1 MKVLLVT
8 GSSRGI
14 GAEICRQ
21 AAADGWKVCINYAH
35 SEDEADRVVAEIRQR
50 GGIAIALQANVANED
65 EVIRMFERI
74 DLELGPLTGLVNN
87 AAINGGGTRVD
98 EMDAAVSRRVFDINV
113 LGAFTCAKHAIRRM
127 AKRHGGGGGSIVNV
141 SSAASR
147 HGGPFSY
154 IDYAA
159 SKAAIDTFTVGLA
172 KEQADQG
179 IRVNCLRPGVTMTEI
194 STEYAK
200 EHPEWLDWVLPQVPL
215 GRPAEVAEIANGAM
229 FLLSDKSSYATGAIL
244 DICGGWVSP

>member
-98 EMDAAVSRRVFDINV
+98 EMDAAVSRRVFDI
-113 LGAFTCAKHAIRRM
+113 
-127 AKRHGGGGGSIVNV
+127 
-141 SSAASR
+141 
-147 HGGPFSY
+147 
-154 IDYAA
+154 
-159 SKAAIDTFTVGLA
+159 
-172 KEQADQG
+172 
-179 IRVNCLRPGVTMTEI
+179 
-194 STEYAK
+194 
-200 EHPEWLDWVLPQVPL
+200 
-215 GRPAEVAEIANGAM
+215 
-229 FLLSDKSSYATGAIL
+229 
-244 DICGGWVSP
+244 